1 MMKSASWQLLCAGA
15 ALALSVA
22 AASGQTPEAEPD
34 AAPALAAPPAA
45 AKPAP
50 KPAATR
56 RIPLPPP
63 RPASLASAEA
73 APGAETKVAAAGP
86 ITLPS
91 ARAQAQPAAADTS
104 PRAIVERANASLNA
118 MNSLSAEFVQVGQNG
133 RRLEGNLFV
142 QKPGKMRFEYK
153 SNPVE
158 IVADGSSVAIRDRKL
173 NTQDVYSIGQTPLK
187 FLLKEH
193 VDLARDTKLVSAD
206 ASPDLVSVS
215 LEDKSTF
222 GGTSRVTLFFDP
234 RSYALK
240 QWLVVDPQGYETNVS
255 LRNVDLQAKLDQ
267 RLFNINFTRILN

>member
-1 MMKSASWQLLCAGA
+1 MTKTASWLLLCAGA
-15 ALALSVA
+15 ALALSGPVSA
-22 AASGQTPEAEPD
+22 QTPAAEPG
-34 AAPALAAPPAA
+34 AAPALVAPPAA
-45 AKPAP
+45 AKPAS
-50 KPAATR
+50 KPAPPR
-56 RIPLPPP
+56 RIPLPLP
-63 RPASLASAEA
+63 RPASLGSTDLDPAS
-73 APGAETKVAAAGP
+73 ETKVAAAGP

-91 ARAQAQPAAADTS
+91 ARSQTQTAAADAS
-104 PRAIVERANASLNA
+104 PRSIVERANASLNA
-118 MNSLSAEFVQVGQNG
+118 MSSLSAEFVQVGQNG

-142 QKPGKMRFEYK
+142 QKPGRMRFEYK

-206 ASPDLVSVS
+206 ATPELVSVS
-215 LEDKSTF
+215 LEDKTTF

-234 RSYALK
+234 RTYALK

-267 RLFNINFTRILN
+267 RLFNINFTRILD